1 MLDSIR
7 KDLLWVLD
15 PKYSERMSPRELI
28 AKFREQLLVGKTQR
42 TSSKGRDMLWKNE
55 LYHAIDIDAII
66 ESLET
71 CCL

>member
-1 MLDSIR
+1 
-7 KDLLWVLD
+7 
-15 PKYSERMSPRELI
+15 MSPRELI